1 MLAQLQRPQADR
13 RHTWTYSYAP
23 AGRQAAYEPHGSR
36 SGGARRRPIVIAWR
50 NRERWMVRGLRR
62 GIRSSVDRRSKSGI
76 DGDDDDT
83 DRPQPDSPPLFL
95 ALVGLLLSYR
105 RAGWKRT
112 KLVKKQKHCARVEL
126 ERMSVG
132 RVVGTM
138 CLRPACCCGCG
149 CCCCCC
155 DHGARPAVLFWG
167 RGPESGPG
175 RGPRQ
180 HTGCGTSVRQG
191 GPQGRSSIA
200 VANGQRWP
208 PERVCWLL

>member
-50 NRERWMVRGLRR
+50 NRERRMVRGLRR

-112 KLVKKQKHCARVEL
+112 KPVSVQKNKKALRAR
-126 ERMSVG
+126 R
-132 RVVGTM
+132 
-138 CLRPACCCGCG
+138 
-149 CCCCCC
+149 
-155 DHGARPAVLFWG
+155 ARKG
-167 RGPESGPG
+167 ECSSGPRDHVLAACSLLLLLRS
-175 RGPRQ
+175 RGTASRPVLGKR
-180 HTGCGTSVRQG
+180 
-191 GPQGRSSIA
+191 P
-200 VANGQRWP
+200 
-208 PERVCWLL
+208 